1 MKYQQSK
8 FAIKFADQQKEIS
21 IDQVIEEILEN
32 FDFDK
37 VHKVME
43 ALDWKWVGGGT
54 QDGVPSVYRLIK
66 KAEELLKDC
75 VNEIEHRNTNTLVL
89 STGGFKATCVK
100 YDDGEI
106 VLELE
111 FVLSN
116 FNYSNFGNCY

>member
-1 MKYQQSK
+1 MKYRQSE
-8 FAIKFADQQKEIS
+8 FAIEFADQQKEIS
-21 IDQVIEEILEN
+21 IDQVIKQVLEN

-43 ALDWKWVGGGT
+43 VLDWKWVGGDT

-66 KAEELLKDC
+66 KAEGLLKDC
-75 VNEIEHRNTNTLVL
+75 VNEIEHRNTNTFVL

-111 FVLSN
+111 FVLSD

>member
-1 MKYQQSK
+1 MKYQQSG
-8 FAIKFADQQKEIS
+8 FAVEFADKRKEIS
-21 IDQVIEEILEN
+21 IDQVIEEVLEN
-32 FDFDK
+32 FDFIK

-43 ALDWKWVGGGT
+43 ALDWKWVGGDT

-111 FVLSN
+111 FVLSD
-116 FNYSNFGNCY
+116 FNYSNFGTCY